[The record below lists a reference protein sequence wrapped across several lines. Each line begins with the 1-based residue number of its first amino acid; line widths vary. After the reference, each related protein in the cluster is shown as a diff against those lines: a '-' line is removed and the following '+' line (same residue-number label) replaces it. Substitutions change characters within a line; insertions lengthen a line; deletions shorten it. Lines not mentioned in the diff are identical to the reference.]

1 MQTPHV
7 RLKSAG
13 CKDDVKRQLGVTVW
27 SPDHD
32 HHGNTLRL

>member
-1 MQTPHV
+1 MWTPHV

-27 SPDHD
+27 SPDND
-32 HHGNTLRL
+32 CHGNTLRL